1 MGSRFLLSLV
11 LIERSLFV
19 GQDGLLRHP
28 PQVVGLF
35 LAGTSRPWWFR
46 VTANV
51 KMTPPSAEGNLTPLG
66 DDSGFL
72 SRAHV
77 DPEAVSKDASIG
89 PSGQRHQGDRAGV
102 GVSRNTIRKSLR
114 GEAVSPKYRPRA
126 PRPCKLDPF
135 KAYLLERV
143 VGVAAGMTWA
153 RKAGS

>member
-1 MGSRFLLSLV
+1 MLTQKQS
-11 LIERSLFV
+11 
-19 GQDGLLRHP
+19 
-28 PQVVGLF
+28 
-35 LAGTSRPWWFR
+35 
-46 VTANV
+46 V
-51 KMTPPSAEGNLTPLG
+51 KMRVLA
-66 DDSGFL
+66 
-72 SRAHV
+72 R
-77 DPEAVSKDASIG
+77 
-89 PSGQRHQGDRAGV
+89 QGKGIKAIAREL